1 MRIEIQNEKDSD
13 RETKID
19 RDREKKIKKAIG
31 KNENIMALAM

>member
-1 MRIEIQNEKDSD
+1 MKIERQNEKDSD

-19 RDREKKIKKAIG
+19 RDRENKIKKAVG

>member
-1 MRIEIQNEKDSD
+1 MRIERQNEKDSD

>member
-1 MRIEIQNEKDSD
+1 MKIERQNEKDSD